1 VDTVIAPFE
10 FWIFATPN
18 WTELKLGDTTE
29 VETKRFGVVAKSVL
43 KRRVSNPVVASP
55 D

>member
-1 VDTVIAPFE
+1 M
-10 FWIFATPN
+10 
-18 WTELKLGDTTE
+18 E

-55 D
+55 GWTSRTGVVVDV